1 MQVILRSSVLSVA
14 GWRYYR
20 GSCWWIGNFQI
31 VGVNYANGT
40 YTGVTLTGGSGSG
53 LTADIT
59 VSGQQIT
66 SISVNNGGLLYQLND
81 VLTIANIDDV
91 GGLQGAAA
99 IATLGEIVGGSGY
112 VQGTYT
118 NVPLTGGSGS
128 GAQATIVVDSGR
140 LQ

>member
-1 MQVILRSSVLSVA
+1 MQMVL
-14 GWRYYR
+14 
-20 GSCWWIGNFQI
+20 
-31 VGVNYANGT
+31 T
-40 YTGVTLTGGSGSG
+40 LGVTLTGGSGSG

-66 SISVNNGGLLYQLND
+66 SISVNNGGLLYQLTD
-81 VLTIANIDDV
+81 VVTIANIDDV

-128 GAQATIVVDSGR
+128 GAQATIVVDSGGSVNNVTITNGGTGYSTSDTG
-140 LQ
+140 LSASNTN